1 MKMADI
7 MGVKYGE
14 LFLVRD
20 CFGTFKLMRS
30 HAKNE
35 VLLWKRDREHEWEEA
50 SADFVLRIISVSPDN
65 IVHMPTIFPTLTGE
79 QRAKL
84 KALKALGYL
93 YLAKDQ
99 DCDVYAYIGM
109 PTRSVSIWTGGWDDP
124 RHKVCDGLPERCLI
138 GLVSWDGDPLY
149 ITDALR
155 GAK

>member
-1 MKMADI
+1 MKTADI

-14 LFLVRD
+14 LVLIKD
-20 CFGTFKLMRS
+20 LFGEFRLMKS
-30 HAKNE
+30 HARGE
-35 VLLWKRDREHEWEEA
+35 VLMWRLRHESDWVEA
-50 SADFVLRIISVSPDN
+50 NVETVLKIISDAPDN
-65 IVHMPTIFPTLTGE
+65 VIHMPAPFPTLTGE

-99 DCDVYAYIGM
+99 DGEVYVYIGM
-109 PTRSVSIWTGGWDDP
+109 PTRYANFWVGGFK
-124 RHKVCDGLPERCLI
+124 HKVCECLPERCLI
-138 GLVSWDGDPLY
+138 DLVSWDGEPLY